1 MEESDEDDEPPS
13 KKPSPKK
20 TRVQKRAETP
30 AEDITASAYFGKND
44 QSAPITPKK
53 STPKPKVKTKANGS
67 HPAITRDIPKPN
79 GTPKSSQKPKPE
91 TPTPK
96 PSEKPRSSRSKV
108 KVKPTYLESDDDDD
122 EAIPIVKQNAD
133 DSGDDI
139 FEANFKHGK
148 KTDDYEPEENTSA
161 SKAKAKAPL
170 KKPAAKTT
178 SKTTPKKA
186 PPKKKMDEPEDET
199 IDEIM
204 KSIPTVRAPTPPPR
218 DGSKK
223 FNPMAGVAAR
233 AAPPPGAGTKEIPE
247 GAENCLAGLTFVFTG
262 LLQCLGRDEG
272 QNLVKRYG
280 GKITAAPSSKTSFVV
295 LGTDAGPTKLET
307 IRNNNLKTID
317 EDGLFA
323 LIRSLPADGGSGKNA
338 VKAEEKRQA
347 EEKKIQ
353 NDAEKQE
360 KEMMAAQKQKAAAVK
375 AGGSAPRKAEV
386 RAEDQLWTTKYAPTQ
401 IGQICGNKIQVE
413 KLQKWLHNW
422 HASAKANWKKP
433 GPDMMGAYRT
443 VMLHGGP
450 GIGKTTAAHLVAKLE
465 GYDVIETNASDT
477 RSKKLVETG
486 LKGVLDTTSLLGYFA
501 GDGQKADTAKRRILL
516 IMDEVDGMSAGD
528 RGGVGAMASICKKT
542 NIPIILICNDRKLPK
557 MKPFDHVVF
566 DLPFRKPGTDQ
577 VRSRIMTILFR
588 EGMSKSMPSNVV
600 NALIEGSNADIRRV
614 INMISAAKLD
624 EEAMD
629 FDDSKKMTN
638 AWEKNIVLKPWDL
651 TFKIL
656 GPGIW
661 SPVNKATL
669 NDKADLYFNDH
680 EFSYLMLQENYLNCS
695 PALANGVSGAK
706 KNLQT
711 LDLFDKA
718 ASSISD
724 GDLVDAMIHGQQQH
738 WALMPTHA
746 IMSFVRPASFI
757 HGATGNQ
764 RIGFT
769 SWLGNNSK
777 QGKLSR
783 YVKEIQAHM
792 RLRTSADR
800 HEIRQQYLPLLFNR
814 LVRRL
819 QIAGEEAE
827 TIDEIIDLMDSYF
840 ITRDDWDYIMELGVG
855 AQDQDTVKISTK
867 AKSNFTRKYN
877 AASHPVP
884 FMKASMTVA
893 PAAKSK
899 EKPDLEEAIEESEDE
914 QNLVDPAAED
924 AEEELDLKKDKY
936 VSAPKKRKAPAKKA
950 GKKAVKDE
958 NDDDDDVEDEPPT
971 KKSKTSAKAAAAGK
985 SAKGKG
991 KKT

>member
-1 MEESDEDDEPPS
+1 MEESDEDDQPPS

-20 TRVQKRAETP
+20 MKPKKREETP
-30 AEDITASAYFGKND
+30 LEDVTASVYFGKND
-44 QSAPITPKK
+44 QPARPSPKK
-53 STPKPKVKTKANGS
+53 STPDRKARINGT
-67 HPAITRDIPKPN
+67 HPAITRDIPKAN
-79 GTPKSSQKPKPE
+79 GTPKSRSKSIAKS
-91 TPTPK
+91 PTPIASGK
-96 PSEKPRSSRSKV
+96 ARGSRIKAKSRSS
-108 KVKPTYLESDDDDD
+108 YMESDDDED
-122 EAIPIVKQNAD
+122 EDIPVMKQNDD
-133 DSGDDI
+133 DSGEDI
-139 FEANFKHGK
+139 FQADFKRGQK
-148 KTDDYEPEENTSA
+148 VDDYEAESNALLPKVKG
-161 SKAKAKAPL
+161 KAQS
-170 KKPAAKTT
+170 KKPTSKTAP
-178 SKTTPKKA
+178 KTTPKKA
-186 PPKKKMDEPEDET
+186 PSRKTIDEPEDED
-199 IDEIM
+199 IEEIM
-204 KSIPTVRAPTPPPR
+204 KSIPTVKAPTPPPR

-223 FNPMAGVAAR
+223 FNHFANATAR

-247 GAENCLAGLTFVFTG
+247 GADNCLAGLTFVFTG
-262 LLQCLGRDEG
+262 ILESLGREEG

-280 GKITAAPSSKTSFVV
+280 GKITSGPSSKTSFVV
-295 LGTDAGPTKLET
+295 LGSEAGPKKLET
-307 IRNNNLKTID
+307 IRSNNLKTID

-353 NDAEKQE
+353 NEAEKQE
-360 KEMMAAQKQKAAAVK
+360 KELRAAQKERAAAVK
-375 AGGSAPRKAEV
+375 ASGSISRKAEV
-386 RAEDQLWTTKYAPTQ
+386 RTEDQLWTTKYAPTQ
-401 IGQICGNKIQVE
+401 IGQICGNKSQVD

-422 HASAKANWKKP
+422 HDYAKAKWKKP
-433 GPDMMGAYRT
+433 GPDLMGVYRT

-557 MKPFDHVVF
+557 MRPFDHVVF
-566 DLPFRKPGTDQ
+566 DLPFRKPTTDQ

-629 FDDSKKMTN
+629 FGDSKKMTN

-661 SPVNKATL
+661 SPTNKATL

-680 EFSYLMLQENYLNCS
+680 EFSYLMLQENYLHSS
-695 PALANGVSGAK
+695 PALINGLSGPEK
-706 KNLQT
+706 SLQT

-724 GDLVDAMIHGQQQH
+724 GDLVDAMIHGPQQH

-746 IMSFVRPASFI
+746 IMSFVRPASFV
-757 HGATGNQ
+757 HGSTGTQ

-814 LVRRL
+814 LVRKL

-840 ITRDDWDYIMELGVG
+840 ITRDDWDYILELGVG

-884 FMKASMTVA
+884 FMKASMSVA

-936 VSAPKKRKAPAKKA
+936 VSAPKKRKAPSKKA
-950 GKKAVKDE
+950 GKKVVKDDE
-958 NDDDDDVEDEPPT
+958 DDDDEDEPPV
-971 KKSKTSAKAAAAGK
+971 KKSRTAGNGGAGK
-985 SAKGKG
+985 SGKG
-991 KKT
+991 KAKKA